1 MPTYVT
7 LLSYTQ
13 QGIKN
18 IKESSKRL
26 DAAKKAYESMGAKLR
41 DFYLVMGRYDI
52 VLVSEGPDDETM
64 AKAALAIGSLGNVR
78 SETLR
83 AFTEDEFRKIVAS
96 LP

>member
-1 MPTYVT
+1 
-7 LLSYTQ
+7 
-13 QGIKN
+13 
-18 IKESSKRL
+18 
-26 DAAKKAYESMGAKLR
+26 
-41 DFYLVMGRYDI
+41 
-52 VLVSEGPDDETM
+52 M